1 MVSDQIRRRDVRDQR
16 VLDALGRVPR
26 HEFIRGAGRRQAYED
41 HPVPI
46 GEAQTISQ
54 PYMVAAMTE
63 LLRLEGTERVLEVG
77 TGSGYQAAILAE
89 CAGAVY
95 TIERFPGLAAR
106 ARTTLTALGY
116 ENLWF
121 RVCDGT
127 IGWPEEAPFDAIIVT
142 AAAPKPPPTLLE
154 QLGDPGIMVLPE
166 GRRGMQDLVTIRRKD
181 GRDERKVHFR
191 CAFVPLVGT
200 EGFPD

>member
-1 MVSDQIRRRDVRDQR
+1 MVRNQILRRRVRDQR

-26 HEFIRGAGRRQAYED
+26 HEFIRGSGRNHAYED
-41 HPVPI
+41 RPVPI

-63 LLRLEGTERVLEVG
+63 LLGLTGTERVLEVG

-89 CAGAVY
+89 CAKEVF
-95 TIERFPGLAAR
+95 TIERFPALAAR
-106 ARTTLTALGY
+106 ARTTLTSLGY
-116 ENLWF
+116 ENVRF

-127 IGWPEEAPFDAIIVT
+127 VGWPEEAPFDGIIVT
-142 AAAPKPPPTLLE
+142 AAAPRPPPSLLA
-154 QLGDPGIMVLPE
+154 QLGDPGVMVLPE
-166 GRRGMQDLVTIRRKD
+166 GEKGMQELVTIRRKD
-181 GRDERKVHFR
+181 GRDEREVHFQ